1 MRHINGYFEKGSRV
15 GRKLMSAELKTGPLG
30 ESSQYAEGYSPN
42 RLFPMP
48 RAEGRSAVGLSGALD
63 CYGQD
68 VWTGYEFSWLN
79 ERGRPEVAVLRLTVA
94 SKSSHIV
101 ESKSMKLYLNGYAQ
115 TRFESTSKVCDRLV
129 EDLSQAF
136 NGAVVV
142 DLVSLAEPSL
152 GISELTGQSLDEL
165 DVEIT
170 DYQRNPELLVPAAT
184 RGAQETKETSVTQVL
199 TTHLFRSLCPVT
211 AQPDWASVIVSYSG
225 AAIDQ
230 AGLLKYLISYR
241 QHQAFHETTVERIY
255 ADIWERCQPEKLS
268 VSGRFLRRGG
278 LDISPTRS
286 SESQPIDVSRLARQ

>member
-1 MRHINGYFEKGSRV
+1 
-15 GRKLMSAELKTGPLG
+15 MSTELKTGPLG
-30 ESSQYAEGYSPN
+30 ESSQYAEGYSPK

-48 RAEGRSAVGLSGALD
+48 RAEGRSAVGLRGALD
-63 CYGQD
+63 WYGQD

-79 ERGRPEVAVLRLTVA
+79 ERGKPEVAVMRLTVA
-94 SKSSHIV
+94 AASSHIV

-115 TRFESTSKVCDRLV
+115 TRFDSTSKVRDRLA
-129 EDLSQAF
+129 EDLSHAF
-136 NGAVVV
+136 GGAVAVE
-142 DLVSLAEPSL
+142 LVALAEPSL
-152 GISELTGQSLDEL
+152 GVSELAGYCLDEL

-170 DYQRNPELLVPAAT
+170 DYQRNPDLLVLAAT
-184 RGAQETKETSVTQVL
+184 QGAKETKETKETPVTQVL

-230 AGLLKYLISYR
+230 AGLLKYLVSYR

-255 ADIWERCQPEKLS
+255 ADIWERCQPERLS

-286 SESQPIDVSRLARQ
+286 SESQPMDMSRLSRQ

>member
-1 MRHINGYFEKGSRV
+1 
-15 GRKLMSAELKTGPLG
+15 MSTELKTGPLG
-30 ESSQYAEGYSPN
+30 ESSQYAEGYSPK

-48 RAEGRSAVGLSGALD
+48 RAEGRSAVGLRGALD
-63 CYGQD
+63 WYGQD

-79 ERGRPEVAVLRLTVA
+79 ERGKPEVAVMRLTVA
-94 SKSSHIV
+94 AESSHIV

-115 TRFESTSKVCDRLV
+115 TRFDSTSKVRDRLAD
-129 EDLSQAF
+129 DLSHAF
-136 NGAVVV
+136 GGAVAVE
-142 DLVSLAEPSL
+142 LVALAEPSL
-152 GISELTGQSLDEL
+152 GVSELAGYCLDEL

-170 DYQRNPELLVPAAT
+170 DYQRNPDLLVLAAT
-184 RGAQETKETSVTQVL
+184 QEAKQTEETPVTQVL

-230 AGLLKYLISYR
+230 AGLLKYLVSYR

-286 SESQPIDVSRLARQ
+286 SESQPMDMSRLSRQ

>member
-1 MRHINGYFEKGSRV
+1 
-15 GRKLMSAELKTGPLG
+15 MSTELKTGPLG
-30 ESSQYAEGYSPN
+30 ESSQYAEGYSPK

-48 RAEGRSAVGLSGALD
+48 RAEGRSAVGLRGALD
-63 CYGQD
+63 WYGQD

-79 ERGRPEVAVLRLTVA
+79 ERGKPEVAVMRLTVA
-94 SKSSHIV
+94 AASSHIV

-115 TRFESTSKVCDRLV
+115 TRFDSTSKVRDRLA
-129 EDLSQAF
+129 EDLSHAF
-136 NGAVVV
+136 GGAVAVE
-142 DLVSLAEPSL
+142 LVALAEPSL
-152 GISELTGQSLDEL
+152 GVSELAGYCLDEL

-170 DYQRNPELLVPAAT
+170 DYQRNPDLLVLAAT
-184 RGAQETKETSVTQVL
+184 QGAKETKETKETPVTQVL

-230 AGLLKYLISYR
+230 AGLLKYLVSYR

-286 SESQPIDVSRLARQ
+286 SESQPMDMSRLSRQ

>member
-1 MRHINGYFEKGSRV
+1 
-15 GRKLMSAELKTGPLG
+15 MSTELKTGPLG
-30 ESSQYAEGYSPN
+30 ESSQYAEGYSPK

-48 RAEGRSAVGLSGALD
+48 RAEGRSAVGLRGALD
-63 CYGQD
+63 WYGQD

-79 ERGRPEVAVLRLTVA
+79 ERGKPEVAVMRLTVA
-94 SKSSHIV
+94 AETSHIV

-115 TRFESTSKVCDRLV
+115 TRFDSTSKVRDRLA
-129 EDLSQAF
+129 EDLSHAF
-136 NGAVVV
+136 GGAVAVE
-142 DLVSLAEPSL
+142 LVALAEPSL
-152 GISELTGQSLDEL
+152 GVSELAGYCLDEL

-170 DYQRNPELLVPAAT
+170 DYQRNPDLLVLAAT
-184 RGAQETKETSVTQVL
+184 QGAKETKETKETPVTQVL

-230 AGLLKYLISYR
+230 AGLLKYLVSYR

-255 ADIWERCQPEKLS
+255 ADIWERCQPERLS

-286 SESQPIDVSRLARQ
+286 SESQPMDMSRLSRQ

>member
-1 MRHINGYFEKGSRV
+1 
-15 GRKLMSAELKTGPLG
+15 MSTELKTGPLG

-48 RAEGRSAVGLSGALD
+48 RAEGRSAVGLTGALD
-63 CYGQD
+63 WYGQD

-79 ERGRPEVAVLRLTVA
+79 GRGKPEVAVLRLTVA
-94 SKSSHIV
+94 AESSHIV

-115 TRFESTSKVCDRLV
+115 TRFDSTSKVHKQLA
-129 EDLSQAF
+129 EDLSDAF
-136 NGAVVV
+136 GGAVFV
-142 DLVSLAEPSL
+142 DVMALAEPNL
-152 GISELTGQSLDEL
+152 GVSELTGECLDAL

-170 DYQRNPELLVPAAT
+170 DYQRNPDLLVLAVT
-184 RGAQETKETSVTQVL
+184 QEAKQTEETPVTQVL

-211 AQPDWASVIVSYSG
+211 AQPDWASVIVSYTG

-230 AGLLKYLISYR
+230 AGLLKYLVSYR

-286 SESQPIDVSRLARQ
+286 SESHPIDMSRLSRQ

>member
-1 MRHINGYFEKGSRV
+1 
-15 GRKLMSAELKTGPLG
+15 MSTELKTGPLG
-30 ESSQYAEGYSPN
+30 ESSQYAEGYSPK

-48 RAEGRSAVGLSGALD
+48 RAEGRSAVGLRGALD
-63 CYGQD
+63 WYGQD

-79 ERGRPEVAVLRLTVA
+79 ERGKPEVAVMRLTVA
-94 SKSSHIV
+94 AESSHIV

-115 TRFESTSKVCDRLV
+115 TRFDSTSKVRDRLA
-129 EDLSQAF
+129 EDLSHAF
-136 NGAVVV
+136 GGAVAVE
-142 DLVSLAEPSL
+142 LVALAEPSL
-152 GISELTGQSLDEL
+152 GVSELPGYCLDEL

-170 DYQRNPELLVPAAT
+170 DYQRNPDLLVLAAT
-184 RGAQETKETSVTQVL
+184 QGAKETKETKETPVTQVL

-230 AGLLKYLISYR
+230 AGLLKYLVSYR

-286 SESQPIDVSRLARQ
+286 SESQPMDMSRLSRQ

>member
-1 MRHINGYFEKGSRV
+1 
-15 GRKLMSAELKTGPLG
+15 MSTELKTGPLG

-48 RAEGRSAVGLSGALD
+48 RAEGRSAVGLLGALD
-63 CYGQD
+63 WYGQD
-68 VWTGYEFSWLN
+68 IWTGYEFSWLN
-79 ERGRPEVAVLRLTVA
+79 ERGKPEVAVLRLTVA
-94 SKSSHIV
+94 AASSHIV

-115 TRFESTSKVCDRLV
+115 TRFDSTSKVRDRLT
-129 EDLSQAF
+129 EDLSHAF
-136 NGAVVV
+136 GGAVAVE
-142 DLVSLAEPSL
+142 LVALAEPSL
-152 GISELTGQSLDEL
+152 GVSELPGYCLDEL

-170 DYQRNPELLVPAAT
+170 DYQRNPDLLVLAAT
-184 RGAQETKETSVTQVL
+184 QGAKETKETKETPVTQVL

-230 AGLLKYLISYR
+230 AGLLKYLVSYR

-255 ADIWERCQPEKLS
+255 ADIWERCQPERLS

-286 SESQPIDVSRLARQ
+286 SESQPMDMSRLSRQ

>member
-1 MRHINGYFEKGSRV
+1 
-15 GRKLMSAELKTGPLG
+15 MSAELKTGPLG

-48 RAEGRSAVGLSGALD
+48 RAEGRSAVGLSGAID

-94 SKSSHIV
+94 SESSHIV

-115 TRFESTSKVCDRLV
+115 TRFESKSKVRDRLA

-136 NGAVVV
+136 SGAVVV
-142 DLVSLAEPSL
+142 DLLALAEPSL
-152 GISELTGQSLDEL
+152 GVSELTGECLDEL

-170 DYQRNPELLVPAAT
+170 DHQRNPDLLVPAVT
-184 RGAQETKETSVTQVL
+184 QGAKEAEETPVTQVL

-286 SESQPIDVSRLARQ
+286 SESQPMDTSRLSRQ

>member
-1 MRHINGYFEKGSRV
+1 
-15 GRKLMSAELKTGPLG
+15 
-30 ESSQYAEGYSPN
+30 
-42 RLFPMP
+42 MP

-136 NGAVVV
+136 NEAVVV

-152 GISELTGQSLDEL
+152 GVSELTGECLDEL
-165 DVEIT
+165 DVEIR
-170 DYQRNPELLVPAAT
+170 DYQRNPDLLVPAAT
-184 RGAQETKETSVTQVL
+184 QGAKETPVTQVL
-199 TTHLFRSLCPVT
+199 TSHLFRSLCPVT

-255 ADIWERCQPEKLS
+255 VDIWERCQPEKLS

-286 SESQPIDVSRLARQ
+286 SESQPMDTSRLSRQ

>member
-1 MRHINGYFEKGSRV
+1 
-15 GRKLMSAELKTGPLG
+15 MSTELKTGPLG

-48 RAEGRSAVGLSGALD
+48 RAEGRSAVGLLGALD
-63 CYGQD
+63 WYGQD

-79 ERGRPEVAVLRLTVA
+79 ERGKPEVAVLRLTVA
-94 SKSSHIV
+94 AASSHIV

-115 TRFESTSKVCDRLV
+115 TRFDSTSKVRDRLA
-129 EDLSQAF
+129 EDLSHAF
-136 NGAVVV
+136 GGAVAVE
-142 DLVSLAEPSL
+142 LVALAEPSL
-152 GISELTGQSLDEL
+152 GVSELAGYCLDEL

-170 DYQRNPELLVPAAT
+170 DYQRNPDLLVLAAT
-184 RGAQETKETSVTQVL
+184 QGAKETKETPVTQVL

-230 AGLLKYLISYR
+230 AGLLKYLVSYR

-286 SESQPIDVSRLARQ
+286 SESQPMDMLRLSRQ

>member
-1 MRHINGYFEKGSRV
+1 
-15 GRKLMSAELKTGPLG
+15 MSTELKTGPLG

-48 RAEGRSAVGLSGALD
+48 RAEGRNAVGLRGALD
-63 CYGQD
+63 WYGQD

-79 ERGRPEVAVLRLTVA
+79 ERGKPEVAVLRLTVA
-94 SKSSHIV
+94 AESSHIV

-115 TRFESTSKVCDRLV
+115 TRFDSTSKVRDRLA
-129 EDLSQAF
+129 EDLSHVF
-136 NGAVVV
+136 GGAVVV
-142 DLVSLAEPSL
+142 ELVALAEPSL
-152 GISELTGQSLDEL
+152 GVGELTGESLDEL

-170 DYQRNPELLVPAAT
+170 DYQRNPDLLVLAAT
-184 RGAQETKETSVTQVL
+184 QGAKEAKETPVTQVL

-230 AGLLKYLISYR
+230 AGLLKYLVSYR

-286 SESQPIDVSRLARQ
+286 SESQPMDMSRLSRQ

>member
-1 MRHINGYFEKGSRV
+1 
-15 GRKLMSAELKTGPLG
+15 MSTELKTGPLG

-48 RAEGRSAVGLSGALD
+48 RAEGRSAVGLLGALD
-63 CYGQD
+63 WYGQD
-68 VWTGYEFSWLN
+68 IWTGYEFSWLN
-79 ERGRPEVAVLRLTVA
+79 ERGKPEVAVLRLTVA
-94 SKSSHIV
+94 AASSHIV

-115 TRFESTSKVCDRLV
+115 TRFDSTSKVRDRLA
-129 EDLSQAF
+129 EDLSHAF
-136 NGAVVV
+136 GGAVAVE
-142 DLVSLAEPSL
+142 LVALAEPSL
-152 GISELTGQSLDEL
+152 GVSELPGYCLDEL

-170 DYQRNPELLVPAAT
+170 DYQRNPDLLVLAAT
-184 RGAQETKETSVTQVL
+184 QGAKETKETKETPVTQVL

-230 AGLLKYLISYR
+230 AGLLKYLVSYR

-255 ADIWERCQPEKLS
+255 ADIWERCQPERLS

-286 SESQPIDVSRLARQ
+286 SESQPMDMSRLSRQ

>member
-1 MRHINGYFEKGSRV
+1 
-15 GRKLMSAELKTGPLG
+15 MSTELKTGPLG
-30 ESSQYAEGYSPN
+30 ESSQYAEGYSPK

-48 RAEGRSAVGLSGALD
+48 RAEGRSAVGLRGALD
-63 CYGQD
+63 WYGQD

-79 ERGRPEVAVLRLTVA
+79 ERGKPEVAVMRLTVA
-94 SKSSHIV
+94 AASSHIV

-115 TRFESTSKVCDRLV
+115 TRFDSTSKVRDRLA
-129 EDLSQAF
+129 EDLSHAF
-136 NGAVVV
+136 GGAVAVE
-142 DLVSLAEPSL
+142 LVALAEPSL
-152 GISELTGQSLDEL
+152 GVSELAGYCLDEL

-170 DYQRNPELLVPAAT
+170 EYHRNPDLLVLAAT
-184 RGAQETKETSVTQVL
+184 QGAKETKETPVTQVL

-211 AQPDWASVIVSYSG
+211 AQPDWASVIVRYSG

-230 AGLLKYLISYR
+230 AGLLKYLVSYR

-255 ADIWERCQPEKLS
+255 ADIWERCQPERLS

-286 SESQPIDVSRLARQ
+286 SESQPMDMSRLSRQ

>member
-1 MRHINGYFEKGSRV
+1 
-15 GRKLMSAELKTGPLG
+15 MSTALKTGPLG

-94 SKSSHIV
+94 AKSSHIV

-115 TRFESTSKVCDRLV
+115 TRFESTSKVRDRLV

-136 NGAVVV
+136 SGAVVV

-152 GISELTGQSLDEL
+152 GVSELTGECLDEL

-170 DYQRNPELLVPAAT
+170 DYQRNPDLLLLAAT
-184 RGAQETKETSVTQVL
+184 EGAKETIETPVTQVL

-225 AAIDQ
+225 AAIDE

-255 ADIWERCQPEKLS
+255 ADIWERCLPEKLS

-286 SESQPIDVSRLARQ
+286 SESQPMDTSRLSRQ

>member
-1 MRHINGYFEKGSRV
+1 
-15 GRKLMSAELKTGPLG
+15 MSTELKTGPLG

-48 RAEGRSAVGLSGALD
+48 RAEGRSAVGLLGALD
-63 CYGQD
+63 WYGQD
-68 VWTGYEFSWLN
+68 IWTGYEFSWLN
-79 ERGRPEVAVLRLTVA
+79 ERGKPEVAVLRLTVA
-94 SKSSHIV
+94 AASSHIV

-115 TRFESTSKVCDRLV
+115 TRFDSTSKVRDRLT
-129 EDLSQAF
+129 EDLSHAF
-136 NGAVVV
+136 GGAVAVE
-142 DLVSLAEPSL
+142 LVALAEPSL
-152 GISELTGQSLDEL
+152 GVSELPGYCLDEL

-170 DYQRNPELLVPAAT
+170 DYQRNPDLLVLAAT
-184 RGAQETKETSVTQVL
+184 QGAKETKETKETPVTQVL

-230 AGLLKYLISYR
+230 AGLLKYLVSYR

-255 ADIWERCQPEKLS
+255 VDIWERCQPERLS

-286 SESQPIDVSRLARQ
+286 SESQPMDMSRLSRQ

>member
-1 MRHINGYFEKGSRV
+1 
-15 GRKLMSAELKTGPLG
+15 MSTELKTGPLG

-48 RAEGRSAVGLSGALD
+48 RAEGRSAVGLRGALD
-63 CYGQD
+63 WYGQD

-79 ERGRPEVAVLRLTVA
+79 ERGKPEVAVLRLTVA
-94 SKSSHIV
+94 AESSHIV

-115 TRFESTSKVCDRLV
+115 TRFDSTSKVRDRLA
-129 EDLSQAF
+129 EDLSHVF
-136 NGAVVV
+136 GGAVVV
-142 DLVSLAEPSL
+142 ELVALAEPSL
-152 GISELTGQSLDEL
+152 GVGELTGESLDEL

-170 DYQRNPELLVPAAT
+170 DYQRNPDLLVLAAT
-184 RGAQETKETSVTQVL
+184 QGAKGARETPVTQVL

-230 AGLLKYLISYR
+230 AGLLKYLVSYR

-286 SESQPIDVSRLARQ
+286 SESQPMDMSRLSRQ

>member
-1 MRHINGYFEKGSRV
+1 
-15 GRKLMSAELKTGPLG
+15 MSTELKTGPLG

-48 RAEGRSAVGLSGALD
+48 RAEGRSAVGLRGALD
-63 CYGQD
+63 WYGQD

-79 ERGRPEVAVLRLTVA
+79 ERGKPEVAVLRLTVA
-94 SKSSHIV
+94 AASSHIV

-115 TRFESTSKVCDRLV
+115 TRFDSTSKVRDRLA
-129 EDLSQAF
+129 EDLSHAF
-136 NGAVVV
+136 GGAVVV
-142 DLVSLAEPSL
+142 ELVALAEPSL
-152 GISELTGQSLDEL
+152 GVSELAGYCLDEL

-170 DYQRNPELLVPAAT
+170 DYQRNPDLLVLAAT
-184 RGAQETKETSVTQVL
+184 QGAKETKETKETPVTQVL

-230 AGLLKYLISYR
+230 AGLLKYLVSYR

-255 ADIWERCQPEKLS
+255 ADIWERCQPERLS

-286 SESQPIDVSRLARQ
+286 SESQPMDMSRLSRQ

>member
-1 MRHINGYFEKGSRV
+1 
-15 GRKLMSAELKTGPLG
+15 MSAELKTGPLG

-48 RAEGRSAVGLSGALD
+48 RAEGRSAVGLSGAID

-152 GISELTGQSLDEL
+152 G
-165 DVEIT
+165 
-170 DYQRNPELLVPAAT
+170 RM
-184 RGAQETKETSVTQVL
+184 
-199 TTHLFRSLCPVT
+199 
-211 AQPDWASVIVSYSG
+211 
-225 AAIDQ
+225 
-230 AGLLKYLISYR
+230 
-241 QHQAFHETTVERIY
+241 
-255 ADIWERCQPEKLS
+255 
-268 VSGRFLRRGG
+268 GG
-278 LDISPTRS
+278 GT
-286 SESQPIDVSRLARQ
+286 

>member
-1 MRHINGYFEKGSRV
+1 
-15 GRKLMSAELKTGPLG
+15 MSTDLKTGPLG
-30 ESSQYAEGYSPN
+30 ESSQYAEGYSPK

-48 RAEGRSAVGLSGALD
+48 RAEGRSAVGLRGALD
-63 CYGQD
+63 WYGQD

-79 ERGRPEVAVLRLTVA
+79 ERGKPEVAVMRLTVA
-94 SKSSHIV
+94 AESSHIV

-115 TRFESTSKVCDRLV
+115 TRFDSTSKVRDRLA
-129 EDLSQAF
+129 EDLSHAVG
-136 NGAVVV
+136 GAVAVE
-142 DLVSLAEPSL
+142 LVALAEPSL
-152 GISELTGQSLDEL
+152 CVSELAGYCLDEL

-170 DYQRNPELLVPAAT
+170 DYQRNPDLLVLAAT
-184 RGAQETKETSVTQVL
+184 QGAKETKETPVTQVL

-230 AGLLKYLISYR
+230 AGLLKYLVSYR

-255 ADIWERCQPEKLS
+255 ADIWERCQPERLS

-286 SESQPIDVSRLARQ
+286 SESQPMDMSRLSRQ

>member
-1 MRHINGYFEKGSRV
+1 
-15 GRKLMSAELKTGPLG
+15 MSAELKTGPLG

-152 GISELTGQSLDEL
+152 GVSELTGECLDEL

-170 DYQRNPELLVPAAT
+170 DYQRNPDLLVPAAT

-255 ADIWERCQPEKLS
+255 VDIWERCQPEKLS

-286 SESQPIDVSRLARQ
+286 SESQPMDTSRLSRQ

>member
-1 MRHINGYFEKGSRV
+1 
-15 GRKLMSAELKTGPLG
+15 
-30 ESSQYAEGYSPN
+30 
-42 RLFPMP
+42 
-48 RAEGRSAVGLSGALD
+48 
-63 CYGQD
+63 
-68 VWTGYEFSWLN
+68 
-79 ERGRPEVAVLRLTVA
+79 
-94 SKSSHIV
+94 
-101 ESKSMKLYLNGYAQ
+101 MKLYLNGYAQ

-152 GISELTGQSLDEL
+152 GISELTGESLDEL

-170 DYQRNPELLVPAAT
+170 DYQRNPDLLVPAAT
-184 RGAQETKETSVTQVL
+184 QGAKETKETKETPVTQVL

-255 ADIWERCQPEKLS
+255 VDIWERCQPEKLS

-286 SESQPIDVSRLARQ
+286 SESQPMDTSRLSRQ

>member
-1 MRHINGYFEKGSRV
+1 
-15 GRKLMSAELKTGPLG
+15 MSTELKTGPLG
-30 ESSQYAEGYSPN
+30 ESSQYAEGYSPK

-48 RAEGRSAVGLSGALD
+48 RAEGRSAVGLRGALD
-63 CYGQD
+63 WYGQD

-79 ERGRPEVAVLRLTVA
+79 ERGKPEVAVLRLTVA
-94 SKSSHIV
+94 AASSHIV

-115 TRFESTSKVCDRLV
+115 TRFDSTSKVRDRLT
-129 EDLSQAF
+129 EDLSHAF
-136 NGAVVV
+136 GGAVAVE
-142 DLVSLAEPSL
+142 LVALAEPSL
-152 GISELTGQSLDEL
+152 GVSELAGYCLDEL

-170 DYQRNPELLVPAAT
+170 DYQRNPDLLVLAAT
-184 RGAQETKETSVTQVL
+184 QGAKETKETKETPVTQVL

-230 AGLLKYLISYR
+230 AGLLKYLVSYR

-255 ADIWERCQPEKLS
+255 ADIWERCQPERLS

-286 SESQPIDVSRLARQ
+286 SESQPMDMSRLSRQ

>member
-1 MRHINGYFEKGSRV
+1 
-15 GRKLMSAELKTGPLG
+15 MSTELKTGPLG

-48 RAEGRSAVGLSGALD
+48 RAEGRSAVGLRGALD
-63 CYGQD
+63 WYGQD

-79 ERGRPEVAVLRLTVA
+79 ERGKPEVAVMRLTVA
-94 SKSSHIV
+94 AASSHIV

-115 TRFESTSKVCDRLV
+115 TRFDSTSKVRDRLA
-129 EDLSQAF
+129 EDLSHAF
-136 NGAVVV
+136 GGAVAVE
-142 DLVSLAEPSL
+142 LVALAEPSL
-152 GISELTGQSLDEL
+152 GVSELAGYCLDEL

-170 DYQRNPELLVPAAT
+170 DYQRNPDLLVLAAT
-184 RGAQETKETSVTQVL
+184 QGAKETKETKQTKETPVTQVL

-230 AGLLKYLISYR
+230 AGLLKYLVSYR

-255 ADIWERCQPEKLS
+255 ADIWERCQPERLS

-286 SESQPIDVSRLARQ
+286 SESHPIDMSRLSRQ

>member
-1 MRHINGYFEKGSRV
+1 
-15 GRKLMSAELKTGPLG
+15 
-30 ESSQYAEGYSPN
+30 
-42 RLFPMP
+42 MP
-48 RAEGRSAVGLSGALD
+48 RAEGRSAVGLRGALD
-63 CYGQD
+63 WYGQD

-79 ERGRPEVAVLRLTVA
+79 ERGKPEVAVLRLTVA
-94 SKSSHIV
+94 AASSHIV

-115 TRFESTSKVCDRLV
+115 TRFDSTSKVRDRLA
-129 EDLSQAF
+129 EDLSHAF
-136 NGAVVV
+136 GGAVVV
-142 DLVSLAEPSL
+142 ELVALAEPSL
-152 GISELTGQSLDEL
+152 GVSELAGYCLDEL

-170 DYQRNPELLVPAAT
+170 DYQRNPDLLVLAAT
-184 RGAQETKETSVTQVL
+184 QGAKETKETPVTQVL

-230 AGLLKYLISYR
+230 AGLLKYLVSYR

-286 SESQPIDVSRLARQ
+286 SESQPMDMSRLSRQ

>member
-1 MRHINGYFEKGSRV
+1 
-15 GRKLMSAELKTGPLG
+15 MSTELKTGPLG

-48 RAEGRSAVGLSGALD
+48 RAEGRSAVGLRGALD
-63 CYGQD
+63 WYGQD

-79 ERGRPEVAVLRLTVA
+79 ERGKPEVAVMRLTVA
-94 SKSSHIV
+94 AESSHIV

-115 TRFESTSKVCDRLV
+115 TRFDSTSKVRDRLA
-129 EDLSQAF
+129 EDLSHAF
-136 NGAVVV
+136 GGAVAVE
-142 DLVSLAEPSL
+142 LVALAEPSL
-152 GISELTGQSLDEL
+152 GVSELAGYCLDEL

-170 DYQRNPELLVPAAT
+170 DYQRNPDLLVLAAT
-184 RGAQETKETSVTQVL
+184 QGAKETKETKETPVTQVL

-230 AGLLKYLISYR
+230 AGLLKYLVSYR

-286 SESQPIDVSRLARQ
+286 SESQPMDMSRLSRQ

>member
-1 MRHINGYFEKGSRV
+1 
-15 GRKLMSAELKTGPLG
+15 MSTELKTGPLG

-48 RAEGRSAVGLSGALD
+48 RAEGRSAVGLRGALD
-63 CYGQD
+63 WYGQD

-79 ERGRPEVAVLRLTVA
+79 ERGKPEVAVLRLTVA
-94 SKSSHIV
+94 AASSHIV

-115 TRFESTSKVCDRLV
+115 TRFDSTSKVRDRLA
-129 EDLSQAF
+129 EDLSHAF
-136 NGAVVV
+136 GGAVVV
-142 DLVSLAEPSL
+142 ELVALAEPSL
-152 GISELTGQSLDEL
+152 GVSELAGYCLDEL

-170 DYQRNPELLVPAAT
+170 DYQRNPDLLVLAAT
-184 RGAQETKETSVTQVL
+184 QGAKETKETKETPVTQVL

-230 AGLLKYLISYR
+230 AGLLKYLVSYR

-255 ADIWERCQPEKLS
+255 ADIWERCQPERLS

-286 SESQPIDVSRLARQ
+286 SESQPMDMLRLSRQ

>member
-1 MRHINGYFEKGSRV
+1 
-15 GRKLMSAELKTGPLG
+15 MSTELKTGPLG
-30 ESSQYAEGYSPN
+30 ESSQYAEGYSPK

-48 RAEGRSAVGLSGALD
+48 RAEGRSAVGLRGALD
-63 CYGQD
+63 WYGQD

-79 ERGRPEVAVLRLTVA
+79 ERGKPEVAVMRLTVA
-94 SKSSHIV
+94 AESSHIV

-115 TRFESTSKVCDRLV
+115 TRFDSTSKVRDRLA
-129 EDLSQAF
+129 EDLSHAF
-136 NGAVVV
+136 GGAVAVE
-142 DLVSLAEPSL
+142 LVALAEPSL
-152 GISELTGQSLDEL
+152 GVSELAGYCLDEL

-170 DYQRNPELLVPAAT
+170 DYQRNPDLLVLAAT
-184 RGAQETKETSVTQVL
+184 QGAKETKETKETPVTQVL

-230 AGLLKYLISYR
+230 AGLLKYLVSYR

-255 ADIWERCQPEKLS
+255 ADIWERCQPERLS

-286 SESQPIDVSRLARQ
+286 SESQPMDMSRLSRQ

>member
-1 MRHINGYFEKGSRV
+1 
-15 GRKLMSAELKTGPLG
+15 MSTELKTGPLG
-30 ESSQYAEGYSPN
+30 ESSQYAEGYSPK

-48 RAEGRSAVGLSGALD
+48 RAEGRSAVGLRGALD
-63 CYGQD
+63 WYGQD

-79 ERGRPEVAVLRLTVA
+79 ERGKPEVAVMRLTVA
-94 SKSSHIV
+94 AESSHIV

-115 TRFESTSKVCDRLV
+115 TRFDSTSKVRDRLA
-129 EDLSQAF
+129 EDLSHAF
-136 NGAVVV
+136 GGAVAVE
-142 DLVSLAEPSL
+142 LVALAEPSL
-152 GISELTGQSLDEL
+152 GVSELAGYCLDEL

-170 DYQRNPELLVPAAT
+170 DYQRNPDLLVLAAT
-184 RGAQETKETSVTQVL
+184 QGAKETKETKETRVTQVL

-230 AGLLKYLISYR
+230 AGLLKYLVSYR

-255 ADIWERCQPEKLS
+255 ADIWERCQPERLS

-286 SESQPIDVSRLARQ
+286 SESQPMDMSRLSRQ

>member
-1 MRHINGYFEKGSRV
+1 
-15 GRKLMSAELKTGPLG
+15 MSTELKTGPLG

-48 RAEGRSAVGLSGALD
+48 RAEGRSAVGLLGALD
-63 CYGQD
+63 WYGQD

-79 ERGRPEVAVLRLTVA
+79 ERGKPEVAVMRLTVA
-94 SKSSHIV
+94 AESSHIV

-115 TRFESTSKVCDRLV
+115 TRFDSTSKVRDRLA
-129 EDLSQAF
+129 EDLSHAF
-136 NGAVVV
+136 GGAVVV
-142 DLVSLAEPSL
+142 ELVALAEPSL
-152 GISELTGQSLDEL
+152 GVSELAGYCLDEL

-170 DYQRNPELLVPAAT
+170 DYQRNPDLLVLAAT
-184 RGAQETKETSVTQVL
+184 QGAKETKETKETPVTQVL

-230 AGLLKYLISYR
+230 AGLLKYLVSYR

-255 ADIWERCQPEKLS
+255 ADIWERCQPERLS

-286 SESQPIDVSRLARQ
+286 SESQPMDMSRLSRQ

>member
-1 MRHINGYFEKGSRV
+1 
-15 GRKLMSAELKTGPLG
+15 MSTELKTGPLG
-30 ESSQYAEGYSPN
+30 ESSQYAEGYSPK

-48 RAEGRSAVGLSGALD
+48 RAEGRSAVGLRGALD
-63 CYGQD
+63 WYGQD

-79 ERGRPEVAVLRLTVA
+79 ERGKPEVAVLRLTVA
-94 SKSSHIV
+94 AASSHIV

-115 TRFESTSKVCDRLV
+115 TRFDSTSKVRDRLT
-129 EDLSQAF
+129 EDLSHAF
-136 NGAVVV
+136 GGAVAVE
-142 DLVSLAEPSL
+142 LVALAEPSL
-152 GISELTGQSLDEL
+152 GVSELPGYCLDEL

-170 DYQRNPELLVPAAT
+170 DYQRNPDLLVLAAT
-184 RGAQETKETSVTQVL
+184 QGAKETKETKETPVTQVL

-230 AGLLKYLISYR
+230 AGLLKYLVSYR

-255 ADIWERCQPEKLS
+255 ADIWERCQPERLS

-286 SESQPIDVSRLARQ
+286 SESQPMDMSRLSRQ

>member
-1 MRHINGYFEKGSRV
+1 
-15 GRKLMSAELKTGPLG
+15 MSAELKTGPLG
-30 ESSQYAEGYSPN
+30 ESSQYAEGYSPD

-94 SKSSHIV
+94 AKSSHIV

-115 TRFESTSKVCDRLV
+115 TRFESTSKVRDRLV

-136 NGAVVV
+136 SGAVVV

-152 GISELTGQSLDEL
+152 GVSELTGECLDEL

-170 DYQRNPELLVPAAT
+170 DYQRNPDLLLLAAT
-184 RGAQETKETSVTQVL
+184 EGAKETIETPVTQVL

-225 AAIDQ
+225 AAIDE

-286 SESQPIDVSRLARQ
+286 SESQPMDTSRLSRQ

>member
-1 MRHINGYFEKGSRV
+1 
-15 GRKLMSAELKTGPLG
+15 MSTELKTGPLG

-42 RLFPMP
+42 RLLPLH
-48 RAEGRSAVGLSGALD
+48 RAEGRSAVGLRGALD
-63 CYGQD
+63 WYGQD

-79 ERGRPEVAVLRLTVA
+79 ERGKPEVAVMRLTVA
-94 SKSSHIV
+94 AESSHIV

-115 TRFESTSKVCDRLV
+115 TRFDSTSKVRDRLA
-129 EDLSQAF
+129 EDLSHAF
-136 NGAVVV
+136 GGAVVV
-142 DLVSLAEPSL
+142 ELVALAEPSL
-152 GISELTGQSLDEL
+152 GVSELAGYCLDEL

-170 DYQRNPELLVPAAT
+170 DYQRNPDLLVLAAT
-184 RGAQETKETSVTQVL
+184 QGAKETKETKETPVTQVL

-230 AGLLKYLISYR
+230 AGLLKYLVSYR

-255 ADIWERCQPEKLS
+255 ADIWERCQPERLS

-286 SESQPIDVSRLARQ
+286 SESQLMDMSRLSRQ